1 MWAGNQTPCGQPLC
15 LGMNAPEDLAPLIL
29 PHWYHF
35 PPPSPLTHTI
45 LGIIFTLLTPIALIG
60 NLTVIILYFR
70 NPRLQ
75 NSSNMLVMNLATAD
89 FLMMSKAPIFVINS
103 FTQRP
108 YTGRLGCEVY
118 GAVSLFSG
126 LSAIWFL
133 TAISLD
139 RYRVVRLS
147 ITAST
152 SSRVQVRPMVGV
164 VWVVSGVV
172 TTLPLLGWNRY
183 VPEGVLSGCTVDYLS
198 NGWSER
204 SLVLL
209 LLVLAWLAPMVA
221 VIVSYFAILLKVK
234 KSEAELRKLGNGC
247 TANLTPPSPPPS
259 STQRKGCT
267 RTEIRVSALMCL
279 WTLSWTPYA
288 VLVFVSVITNNTTV
302 TPILATIPSVF
313 CKASA
318 CFNPYV
324 YGLSL
329 PAFRKELARLLVPEW
344 RGLNTLPPRTT
355 RDIQQLNR
363 TSRLG
368 LPLATLLARPT
379 SRAATTLTSSDC
391 GHLTSAS
398 LLSSS
403 TSLTPA
409 SVQRFMLPNGDIVL
423 GMSYRE
429 AKKRNAKRK
438 KDAFKLRFPCAPSRH
453 ITTIV

>member
-1 MWAGNQTPCGQPLC
+1 MWTGNQTPCGQPLC

-35 PPPSPLTHTI
+35 PQPSPLTHTI

-152 SSRVQVRPMVGV
+152 SSRVQ
-164 VWVVSGVV
+164 
-172 TTLPLLGWNRY
+172 
-183 VPEGVLSGCTVDYLS
+183 GVLSGCTVDYLS
-198 NGWSER
+198 TGWSER

-221 VIVSYFAILLKVK
+221 VTVSYFAILLKVK

-247 TANLTPPSPPPS
+247 TANLTPPSPQPPS
-259 STQRKGCT
+259 SSQRTGCT
-267 RTEIRVSALMCL
+267 RTEIRVAALMCL

-288 VLVFVSVITNNTTV
+288 IMVFVSVVTNNTKV
-302 TPILATIPSVF
+302 TPIMATIPSVF

-344 RGLNTLPPRTT
+344 RSLNTLPPRTT

-363 TSRLG
+363 TSR

-398 LLSSS
+398 LISSS

-438 KDAFKLRFPCAPSRH
+438 DAFKLLRFPCAPSRH